1 MKRKKKLTYGAKLA
15 HNLLLFLFLGV
26 LLWGLMDFSVPT
38 VQGRF
43 RMIER
48 ANWAG
53 PSDIQGFFDRRYD
66 RCDSLAGR
74 RDFPG
79 VLATGGGGNHSGPG
93 A

>member
-43 RMIER
+43 RMIG
-48 ANWAG
+48 ALG
-53 PSDIQGFFDRRYD
+53 HSGFF
-66 RCDSLAGR
+66 
-74 RDFPG
+74 
-79 VLATGGGGNHSGPG
+79 
-93 A
+93 